1 MKKILFKYIQLGCF
15 VLVLK
20 YFIIFDQ
27 QSVNVVGENFKIVIK
42 KNFGFIKMVEIFN
55 KIFVILIVYIF

>member
-1 MKKILFKYIQLGCF
+1 MKILFKYIQLGCF

-27 QSVNVVGENFKIVIK
+27 QSVNVVGENFKIVII
-42 KNFGFIKMVEIFN
+42 KNIGFIKMVEIFN

>member
-1 MKKILFKYIQLGCF
+1 MKILFKYIQLGCF

-55 KIFVILIVYIF
+55 KIFVILFVYIF